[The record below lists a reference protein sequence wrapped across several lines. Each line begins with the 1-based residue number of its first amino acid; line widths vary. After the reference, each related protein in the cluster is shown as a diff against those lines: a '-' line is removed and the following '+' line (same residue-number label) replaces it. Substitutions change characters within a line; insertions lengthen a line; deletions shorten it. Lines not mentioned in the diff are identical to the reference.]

1 MGLFSVDEN
10 PIYIEDKSKLDMIT
24 KIIEEYD
31 FLSDTEK
38 IVLIKNVLN
47 NNITGV

>member
-1 MGLFSVDEN
+1 MGMFSVDEN
-10 PIYIEDKSKLDMIT
+10 PEYCHIENQISIIR

-38 IVLIKNVLN
+38 IVLIKEIIN
-47 NNITGV
+47 NKITGV

>member
-1 MGLFSVDEN
+1 MGIFSLDEN
-10 PIYIEDKSKLDMIT
+10 PIYIENELKLNMIT

-38 IVLIKNVLN
+38 IALIKNILN
-47 NNITGV
+47 GNITGV